1 MNEHDFDSQI
11 QDLISIGSWDISYH
25 VFEQGRYA
33 RRTEKGFP
41 DYFLVRGD
49 RVMTLEIM
57 GTDGKL
63 TDDQVICLELLRLTR
78 KIETYALWPEDSDL
92 AVSILR
98 ADTHDEIEEA

>member
-1 MNEHDFDSQI
+1 MTEHDFDSQI
-11 QDLISIGSWDISYH
+11 RSLISLYGWMGYRTWISIH
-25 VFEQGRYA
+25 SP
-33 RRTEKGFP
+33 KGFV
-41 DYFLVRGD
+41 DWFCVRGD
-49 RVMTLEIM
+49 RLVALELK
-57 GTDGKL
+57 GDKGKL